1 MTQAADRLGI
11 DTDAL
16 WNDRLLPFLD
26 VREDDRK
33 KAVTRFAIFLPLAIL
48 ALIGTVAGTAM
59 TDGNPVALFGGFTL
73 FVLFVYLCAN
83 PLVKLHG
90 EIKEGLL
97 TEIASAAGLGYA
109 KKPQQPA
116 RFGEFCELG
125 LVPNHNQRSFED
137 HFSGD
142 RHGSAFELYEA
153 KLVQRRQSGKNTTY
167 VTVFQGVL
175 IRIEFPR
182 TVEGVT
188 VLTRDAGWFNGLSA
202 MSQAR
207 INGQKLERVGLV
219 DPKFEKIFEVF
230 STDQVMSRYLLTPS
244 FMERLL
250 SLESSLKGKR
260 VRAAFDERQ
269 GGGELLIA
277 TETGNLFEPGSLFK
291 PLNDRA
297 RFDNLINE
305 IDLITEIVDL
315 MVRPATLGEG
325 DAVS

>member
-1 MTQAADRLGI
+1 MADAADRLGI

-16 WNDRLLPFLD
+16 WNDRLAPFLEE
-26 VREDDRK
+26 REDDRK
-33 KAVTRFAIFLPLAIL
+33 AAVRKVWMFAPLAL
-48 ALIGTVAGTAM
+48 LSLAGTFV
-59 TDGNPVALFGGFTL
+59 GVAVFEAPFWIFGGFGLMIL
-73 FVLFVYLCAN
+73 FAYLAAR
-83 PLVKLHG
+83 PMMKLHG

-97 TEIASAAGLGYA
+97 TAIATAAGLAYS
-109 KKPQQPA
+109 KRPVEPA
-116 RFGEFCELG
+116 RFDVFCQLG
-125 LVPNHNQRSFED
+125 LLPSHNRRSFED
-137 HFSGD
+137 HFAGE
-142 RHGSAFELYEA
+142 RHGAAFELYEA
-153 KLVQRRQSGKNTTY
+153 KLVQKRKSGKNTTY

-188 VLTRDAGWFNGLSA
+188 VVTRDAGWFNGLSA
-202 MSQAR
+202 MAQAR
-207 INGQKLERVGLV
+207 IDGRKLERVGLV

-250 SLESSLKGKR
+250 SLETSLKGKR
-260 VRAAFDERQ
+260 VRAAFDERK

-291 PLNDRA
+291 PLNDRS
-297 RFDNLINE
+297 RFENLITE

-325 DAVS
+325 SAV

>member
-1 MTQAADRLGI
+1 MTDAADRLGI
-11 DTDAL
+11 DTEAL
-16 WNDRLLPFLD
+16 WNERLSPFLEE
-26 VREDDRK
+26 REDQRK
-33 KAVTRFAIFLPLAIL
+33 KAVQRVWIFAPLAVLCIVGMVVG
-48 ALIGTVAGTAM
+48 IIRFDSPVWMFAG
-59 TDGNPVALFGGFTL
+59 FGL
-73 FVLFVYLCAN
+73 MVVFVYLAAS
-83 PLVKLHG
+83 PMVKLHG

-97 TEIASAAGLGYA
+97 TAIATAAGLAYS
-109 KKPQQPA
+109 KKPVQPA

-125 LVPNHNQRSFED
+125 LLPNHNQRSFED
-137 HFSGD
+137 HFAGD
-142 RHGSAFELYEA
+142 RHGAAFELYEA
-153 KLVQRRQSGKNTTY
+153 KLVQRRKSGKNTTY
-167 VTVFQGVL
+167 TTVFQGVL

-188 VLTRDAGWFNGLSA
+188 VITRDMGWFNGLA
-202 MSQAR
+202 GLGQAR
-207 INGQKLERVGLV
+207 INGKKLERVGLV
-219 DPKFEKIFEVF
+219 DPKFERIYEVF

-250 SLESSLKGKR
+250 QLETSLKGKR
-260 VRAAFDERQ
+260 ARAAFDERN

-297 RFDNLINE
+297 RFESLITE

-325 DAVS
+325 SAVS

>member
-116 RFGEFCELG
+116 RFG
-125 LVPNHNQRSFED
+125 
-137 HFSGD
+137 
-142 RHGSAFELYEA
+142 
-153 KLVQRRQSGKNTTY
+153 
-167 VTVFQGVL
+167 
-175 IRIEFPR
+175 
-182 TVEGVT
+182 
-188 VLTRDAGWFNGLSA
+188 
-202 MSQAR
+202 
-207 INGQKLERVGLV
+207 
-219 DPKFEKIFEVF
+219 
-230 STDQVMSRYLLTPS
+230 
-244 FMERLL
+244 
-250 SLESSLKGKR
+250 
-260 VRAAFDERQ
+260 
-269 GGGELLIA
+269 
-277 TETGNLFEPGSLFK
+277 
-291 PLNDRA
+291 
-297 RFDNLINE
+297 
-305 IDLITEIVDL
+305 
-315 MVRPATLGEG
+315 
-325 DAVS
+325 